1 MWPCEGKLKVKTAHF
16 RLPSVMLMFCGVFVE
31 DKKLDSKLHMWGL
44 KRNTSV
50 YISEKISTSV
60 LLSEYVCSYINKN
73 DLFSIKL
80 EREWCDILFF
90 QNAVRES
97 IM

>member
-1 MWPCEGKLKVKTAHF
+1 
-16 RLPSVMLMFCGVFVE
+16 MLMFCGVFVE

-60 LLSEYVCSYINKN
+60 LLSGYICSYINTN
-73 DLFSIKL
+73 DLFQYQT
-80 EREWCDILFF
+80 RMLF
-90 QNAVRES
+90 VRVLCKECPL
-97 IM
+97 IADELNRMCWLI